1 MVAAVPPSPSS
12 APAPPDTQRAVGS
25 RWPLPPLL
33 RASVALHAA
42 AGGAALVLPGAWPC
56 ALAAVVANH
65 ALITAAGLTPR
76 SALLGPNL
84 TRLPPASAARGE
96 YALTIDDG
104 PDPAVT
110 PALLD
115 LLAQHGVRATF
126 FVIAERAAAQ
136 APLLRRIVAAGHS
149 VQNHSDRHRHHFSLM
164 GPRSL
169 AREIG
174 AAQERLADLVGER
187 PHCFRAPAGLRNPFL
202 DPVLH
207 RLDLQ
212 LVSWTRRGF
221 DTRERDAARVLARLT
236 RRLAARDILLLHD
249 GHAAASAADGRP
261 LVLAVLPALARSLA
275 AAGLGT
281 VTLGAA
287 LPPRHEPRATA
298 HAAAAPLQAHEL

>member
-1 MVAAVPPSPSS
+1 MTARPVP
-12 APAPPDTQRAVGS
+12 A

-33 RASVALHAA
+33 RASVGLHGAA
-42 AGGAALVLPGAWPC
+42 AGASLWVPDAWPW
-56 ALAAVVANH
+56 ALAAVAANH
-65 ALITAAGLTPR
+65 ALVTAAGLTPR

-84 TRLPPASAARGE
+84 TRLPPASAARRE

-115 LLAQHGVRATF
+115 LLAQSGVRATF

-136 APLLRRIVAAGHS
+136 GALLRRIVAAGHS
-149 VQNHSDRHRHHFSLM
+149 VQNHSDRHRHHFSLL
-164 GPRSL
+164 GPRAL

-174 AAQERLADLVGER
+174 AAQDRLADLAGER

-221 DTRERDAARVLARLT
+221 DTREADPRRVLARL
-236 RRLAARDILLLHD
+236 AARPAGGDILLLHD
-249 GHAAASAADGRP
+249 GHARRTADGTP
-261 LVLAVLPALARSLA
+261 VLLEVLPPLLARYR
-275 AAGLGT
+275 AAGLRP
-281 VTLGAA
+281 VTL
-287 LPPRHEPRATA
+287 A
-298 HAAAAPLQAHEL
+298 HAVPRRHAPR

>member
-1 MVAAVPPSPSS
+1 MTESAAVVAAVPPSSPPRPSPRS
-12 APAPPDTQRAVGS
+12 PPLSPRPTPS

-33 RASVALHAA
+33 GASAALHVAA
-42 AGGAALVLPGAWPC
+42 AGAALLLPGTWPW
-56 ALAAVVANH
+56 ALAAVAANH
-65 ALITAAGLTPR
+65 ALVTAAGLTPR

-96 YALTIDDG
+96 FALTIDDG

-136 APLLRRIVAAGHS
+136 GALLRRLVAAGHS

-221 DTRERDAARVLARLT
+221 DTRESNPQRVLARL
-236 RRLAARDILLLHD
+236 AARPAGGDILLLHD
-249 GHAAASAADGRP
+249 GHARRTAAGTP
-261 LVLAVLPALARSLA
+261 VLLEVLPPLLARYRAS
-275 AAGLGT
+275 GLHP
-281 VTLGAA
+281 VTLADA
-287 LPPRHEPRATA
+287 VPRRHATR
-298 HAAAAPLQAHEL
+298 